1 MRKITPLLVL
11 SVIAIARAEVP
22 IDYTVEAVGNAGTEK
37 LAPYQIASNSYG
49 TITQGKTLQLRAAL
63 KHEWDTT
70 SRFSWGFGAE
80 VIAEISN
87 RAPYLHSTP
96 SGEMSADGQ
105 PVMTLSDT
113 WQRPAAFWLHQLYGE
128 VRYRS
133 IFASLGS
140 KERGSAWLN
149 DRLSSG
155 DVTEGPNARPIPQLR
170 LGFSHF
176 VPVPFTNRWFQVD
189 IVYSLGRT
197 TDDRWLENH
206 QNHFNGIMTKG
217 VWYSYKRVYLGSN
230 PDKPLFGF
238 LGVQM
243 GTQIAGTTVKYRD
256 GVAYETVE
264 DPFTFKSFLHTLIPS
279 NGTRKGNERYYDG
292 NGVGSCDF
300 YLRYRFSDG
309 RKVKLYLQRPFED
322 ASGMGFLNGFD
333 GVYGIE
339 YSAGR
344 KAAVSGAVLEYLD
357 FTNQSGPVHWAPG
370 DHTNLPAE
378 LTPGQATGND
388 DYYNN
393 FQYNG
398 YAHYGMSIGTPMLQS
413 TLYDHSGTLRY
424 YHNRIRGF
432 HIGVE
437 GNITPAIDYR
447 VLLSHRT
454 SWGTYSI
461 PDLSK
466 PTCFSMM
473 VEAGYEAPFLSG
485 LHFTAQLAIDRGR
498 LYGNNFGALVS
509 ARYSGNFSL
518 GK

>member
-1 MRKITPLLVL
+1 MLLTAAAV
-11 SVIAIARAEVP
+11 SVTAEVP
-22 IDYTVEAVGNAGTEK
+22 IDYSAEAIGTASTAK
-37 LAPYQIASNSYG
+37 LAPYYMASNNYG
-49 TITQGKTLQLRAAL
+49 TLTQGKNLQLRASL
-63 KHEWDTT
+63 KHDWDTT
-70 SRFSWGFGAE
+70 RRFSWGFGVE
-80 VIAEISN
+80 VIAGLSN
-87 RAPYLHSTP
+87 RAPYSHVVTA
-96 SGEMSADGQ
+96 GTESA
-105 PVMTLSDT
+105 PPTMADT

-128 VRYRS
+128 IRYRS
-133 IFASLGS
+133 IFVSLGS
-140 KERGSAWLN
+140 KERNSAWLN
-149 DRLSSG
+149 DRLASG
-155 DVTEGPNARPIPQLR
+155 DLTESANARPIPQLR
-170 LGFSHF
+170 IGFSHF
-176 VPVPFTNRWFQVD
+176 VPVPFTKRWFQID
-189 IVYSLGRT
+189 AQYSLGHT
-197 TDDRWLENH
+197 TDNAWLRNH
-206 QNHFNGIMTKG
+206 QNHYNGLLTTG
-217 VWYSYKRVYLGSN
+217 VWYYYKRIYLGSN

-243 GTQIAGTTVKYRD
+243 GTQIAGSTTKYHN
-256 GVAYETVE
+256 GVASETVN
-264 DPFTFKSFLHTLIPS
+264 DPFTFKSFLHTIIPS

-292 NGVGSCDF
+292 NGVGSFDF
-300 YLRYRFSDG
+300 HLRYRFRDG
-309 RKVKLYLQRPFED
+309 KQLKLYLQRPFED

-339 YSAGR
+339 Y
-344 KAAVSGAVLEYLD
+344 KAAKPGYVNGVVVEYLD

-370 DHTNLPAE
+370 DHPDLPAE
-378 LTPGQATGND
+378 LRKGQATGND

-432 HIGVE
+432 HIGIE

-466 PTCFSMM
+466 PTAFAMM
-473 VEAGYEAPFLSG
+473 IEAGYDAPFLRG
-485 LHFTAQLAIDRGR
+485 LRFKAQLALDRGR
-498 LYGNNFGALVS
+498 LYGNNFGALIS
-509 ARYSGNFSL
+509 ARYSGNFTL